1 MVLNGFR
8 VRHRGRRPPLAV
20 LELARVLAADR
31 PSERFRDDLLPLF
44 QRIWRRG
51 RDSTWTCAELARL
64 GLVDP
69 RATQRLGREL
79 RRQFNRD
86 EPVGPF
92 VLEHRGHERD
102 GVTWSLRRAR

>member
-1 MVLNGFR
+1 MTTFR
-8 VRHRGRRPPLAV
+8 VLHRGRRAPL
-20 LELARVLAADR
+20 LAGEVARLMAAER
-31 PSERFRDDLLPLF
+31 PHERFRDDLLPLF
-44 QRIWRRG
+44 RRIWKRG
-51 RDSTWTCAELARL
+51 RDSTWTVCELARL

-86 EPVGPF
+86 EPIGPF

-102 GVTWSLRRAR
+102 GVTWSLRRVR

>member
-1 MVLNGFR
+1 VIGSFR
-8 VRHRGRRPPLAV
+8 VLHRGRRAPL
-20 LELARVLAADR
+20 LAGEIARLLAGGR
-31 PSERFRDDLLPLF
+31 PRERFRADLLPLF
-44 QRIWRRG
+44 QRVWRRG

-69 RATQRLGREL
+69 RATQRLGRDL

-92 VLEHRGHERD
+92 VLERRGHERD
-102 GVTWSLRRAR
+102 GVTWSLRRVR

>member
-1 MVLNGFR
+1 M
-8 VRHRGRRPPLAV
+8 
-20 LELARVLAADR
+20 LELARLLAAGR
-31 PSERFRDDLLPLF
+31 PRERFRADLAGLF
-44 QRIWRRG
+44 DRIWKRG
-51 RDSTWTCAELARL
+51 RDSTWTVAELARL

-86 EPVGPF
+86 EPIGPF

>member
-1 MVLNGFR
+1 M
-8 VRHRGRRPPLAV
+8 
-20 LELARVLAADR
+20 LELARLLAAGR
-31 PSERFRDDLLPLF
+31 PRERFRADLLPLF

-69 RATQRLGREL
+69 RATTRLGRDL

-92 VLEHRGHERD
+92 VIEHRGHERD
-102 GVTWSLRRAR
+102 GVTWSLRRLR